1 MATPEESASVKFKI
15 GDDEYEI
22 PPIDDFDMD
31 EWQLVYEYAGL
42 VLEDFAP
49 CDDAAVM
56 EGEEKV
62 GEDGP
67 DEKARQ
73 RLVGQ
78 PAFMRS
84 LLHIGYRRAHPEL
97 KDAEIRAVTGTAKLT
112 RLFED
117 AVEDDA
123 GPPEVTDT
131 SPASSAPANS
141 RSSNGVES
149 AGSAKSSDVPGSR
162 RAPTGTP
169 G

>member
-15 GDDEYEI
+15 GEDEYEI

-31 EWQLVYEYAGL
+31 EWQLVYEYASL

-49 CDDAAVM
+49 VED
-56 EGEEKV
+56 EEA
-62 GEDGP
+62 
-67 DEKARQ
+67 EKERT
-73 RLVGQ
+73 RRVGQ

-84 LLHIGYRRAHPEL
+84 LLHIGYRRAHPEV
-97 KDAEIRAVTGTAKLT
+97 KDAEIKEITGHAKLT

-123 GPPEVTDT
+123 GPPEVTDI
-131 SPASSAPANS
+131 SLDSSVPVSAQ
-141 RSSNGVES
+141 SSNGDEYAS
-149 AGSAKSSDVPGSR
+149 STPSSDEPESL
-162 RAPTGTP
+162 PETTGTP